1 MVSKDTGSVCFYPM
15 NCNVFYLFSSFRRN
29 DPGDRLPCSVFIL
42 LLFAPMKSGGS
53 HIGKNISH
61 FAGRVFGQYDVIPRF
76 TGCQP
81 DGFARTTVENIPC
94 RSLRVEN
101 AECGSV
107 FGIRLFVYQPLGT
120 RRDDEQVLNGSAVQ
134 NPREYPFAFY
144 PSRCC
149 VVQTVCPFDLPF
161 SHQRAEEIELFGDS
175 STSFFAAES
184 SAKFFYQ
191 IHFDNNLEAIGV
203 GQVFI
208 YAR

>member
-1 MVSKDTGSVCFYPM
+1 M

-42 LLFAPMKSGGS
+42 LLFAPMESGGS
-53 HIGKNISH
+53 HIGKNIPHS
-61 FAGRVFGQYDVIPRF
+61 AGRVFGQYDVIPRF

-107 FGIRLFVYQPLGT
+107 FGIRLFVYQSFGT
-120 RRDDEQVLNGSAVQ
+120 RWDDEQILNGCAVQ

-144 PSRCC
+144 PSGWVLRRTNGLSIRSPILPPKNRRNRALRGCVHFFFRCREQC
-149 VVQTVCPFDLPF
+149 
-161 SHQRAEEIELFGDS
+161 
-175 STSFFAAES
+175 
-184 SAKFFYQ
+184 
-191 IHFDNNLEAIGV
+191 
-203 GQVFI
+203 
-208 YAR
+208 